1 METLFKLPS
10 LAPANVAIKLA
21 CVGAACLVLWW
32 LMVCLLLRIKS
43 KYRGDLKFAIRSF
56 WAAIIVLFFLQI
68 YTVLELNYNLGELG
82 VPVMKL
88 PNFYLG
94 FIPEYLVGLFL
105 IIYVL
110 LKRRSILA
118 SVNLKQL
125 QAED

>member
-1 METLFKLPS
+1 METFFQLPS
-10 LAPANVAIKLA
+10 LAPANVAIKVA
-21 CVGAACLVLWW
+21 CVAAACLVLWW
-32 LMVCLLLRIKS
+32 LIVCLLLRVKG
-43 KYRGDLKFAIRSF
+43 KYRGDLKFAIASF
-56 WAAIIVLFFLQI
+56 WAAIIVFFLLQI
-68 YTVLELNYNLGELG
+68 YTLLELNYNLGELG
-82 VPVMKL
+82 VPVMSL

-110 LKRRSILA
+110 LKRKSILS

>member
-1 METLFKLPS
+1 METIFQLPVI
-10 LAPANVAIKLA
+10 APAQVAIKAL

-43 KYRGDLKFAIRSF
+43 KYRGDLKFAIYSF
-56 WAAIIVLFFLQI
+56 WAAIIVFFLLQI
-68 YTVLELNYNLGELG
+68 YTLLELNYNLGELG
-82 VPVMKL
+82 VPVMGV

-94 FIPEYLVGLFL
+94 FIPEYLVGLVL

-110 LKRRSILA
+110 LKRKSILS